1 MESLDSKKV
10 KSGKSSSKKEVRI
23 SIQVYDN
30 NSLEN
35 YNYPS
40 LFPNPS
46 EIRVYTYDS
55 KTWQK
60 VK

>member
-10 KSGKSSSKKEVRI
+10 KGSQSSSKKEVRI
-23 SIQVYDN
+23 SIEVYDN

-35 YNYPS
+35 YNYSS
-40 LFPNPS
+40 LFPSPS
-46 EIRVYTYDS
+46 EIRVYTYNS
-55 KTWQK
+55 KTWER